1 MIVGSP
7 LLLIRV
13 LVIEDNVITA
23 AGLEQIIGSAGDM
36 EVVAVAR
43 DAAAATAEAARTR
56 PDVVLVDLV
65 LPDEDGLVVARR
77 LLAAPE
83 PPRVLIMTAFHDD
96 SRVRE
101 ALALGVS
108 GFLLKDMAV
117 DDLLEGIRAARAGHS
132 VLHPVVTR
140 TLLDSLREDDSA
152 SAEDLGLLAT
162 LTDRERSVLRLIALG
177 LTNAAIGERL
187 GVTEA
192 TVKNHVGR
200 LFGKLGLA
208 SRVQL
213 ARFVNRL
220 GPQGM

>member
-1 MIVGSP
+1 M
-7 LLLIRV
+7 

-36 EVVAVAR
+36 EVVGVAR
-43 DAAAATAEAARTR
+43 DAAQAVVEAARTR
-56 PDVVLVDLV
+56 PDVALVDVV

-77 LLAAPE
+77 LLEEPH
-83 PPRVLIMTAFHDD
+83 PPRVLIMTAFHDE

-101 ALALGVS
+101 ALDLGVS
-108 GFLLKDMAV
+108 GFLLKDLAV
-117 DDLLEGIRAARAGHS
+117 DDLLEAVRAARAGHS

-140 TLLDSLREDDSA
+140 TLLDSLRADTSA
-152 SAEDLGLLAT
+152 SAEDLDLLAT
-162 LTDRERSVLRLIALG
+162 LTDRERSVLRLLALG

-192 TVKNHVGR
+192 TVKNHVAQ
-200 LFGKLGLA
+200 LFGKLSLTG
-208 SRVQL
+208 RVQL

-220 GPQGM
+220 GPQEM

>member
-1 MIVGSP
+1 M
-7 LLLIRV
+7 

-36 EVVAVAR
+36 EVVGIAR
-43 DAAAATAEAARTR
+43 DAAQAVVEAARTR
-56 PDVVLVDLV
+56 PDVALVDLV

-77 LLAAPE
+77 LLEAPR
-83 PPRVLIMTAFHDD
+83 PPRVLVMTAFHDE

-101 ALALGVS
+101 ALDLGVS
-108 GFLLKDMAV
+108 GFLLKDLAV
-117 DDLLEGIRAARAGHS
+117 DDLLEAVRAARAGHS

-140 TLLDSLREDDSA
+140 SLLDSLRADTSA
-152 SAEDLGLLAT
+152 SAEDLDLLAT
-162 LTDRERSVLRLIALG
+162 LTDRERSVLRLLALG

-192 TVKNHVGR
+192 TVKNHVAQ
-200 LFGKLGLA
+200 LFGKLGLTG
-208 SRVQL
+208 RVQL

-220 GPQGM
+220 GPLEM